1 MAENEDG
8 QEKSQEPTGK
18 RLDEARKKGQVPRSR
33 ELNTMALTIIGVPS
47 VMLMGGISVV
57 VSSRSSANT

>member
-33 ELNTMALTIIGVPS
+33 ELNTMALTIIGVSS